1 MHRKVRRFR
10 FYAKRE
16 DLQAILEEFQ
26 SKFDVYY
33 VPTYS
38 DEGPVFFKD
47 AVGLPDLGTNFFGS
61 HKGNKQILAF
71 SGTIACS
78 WKEYRWSDHE
88 KGGIRY
94 TSLCDENIERIDID
108 LNGVYQEKA
117 IFPTEIATLH
127 YDNAAVKKLFDGL
140 KIIVRRQ
147 SVKTVNGCF
156 ICKGAYEDKEIYRFC
171 TIDIKSPEEYDL
183 KVE

>member
-78 WKEYRWSDHE
+78 WKEYRWRDHE

-127 YDNAAVKKLFDGL
+127 YDNAAAKKLFDGL

>member
-47 AVGLPDLGTNFFGS
+47 AASL
-61 HKGNKQILAF
+61 QILSF
-71 SGTIACS
+71 
-78 WKEYRWSDHE
+78 
-88 KGGIRY
+88 GI
-94 TSLCDENIERIDID
+94 
-108 LNGVYQEKA
+108 KA
-117 IFPTEIATLH
+117 
-127 YDNAAVKKLFDGL
+127 
-140 KIIVRRQ
+140 
-147 SVKTVNGCF
+147 
-156 ICKGAYEDKEIYRFC
+156 
-171 TIDIKSPEEYDL
+171 KSPYL
-183 KVE
+183 HIHPSPFQTFHVRTSITSSPAPHP

>member
-1 MHRKVRRFR
+1 MKVRRFR

-47 AVGLPDLGTNFFGS
+47 AAGLPDLGTNFFGS

-78 WKEYRWSDHE
+78 WKEYRWRDHE

-156 ICKGAYEDKEIYRFC
+156 ICKGAYEDKETYRFC
-171 TIDIKSPEEYDL
+171 TINIKSPEEYDL

>member
-1 MHRKVRRFR
+1 MKVRRFR

-26 SKFDVYY
+26 SKLDVYY

-47 AVGLPDLGTNFFGS
+47 AASLPDLGTNFFGS
-61 HKGNKQILAF
+61 HQGNKQILAF
-71 SGTIACS
+71 SGTTACS

-108 LNGVYQEKA
+108 LNGVYREEA
-117 IFPTEIATLH
+117 IFPTEIAMMH
-127 YDNAAVKKLFDGL
+127 YDNETAKELL
-140 KIIVRRQ
+140 K
-147 SVKTVNGCF
+147 
-156 ICKGAYEDKEIYRFC
+156 
-171 TIDIKSPEEYDL
+171 
-183 KVE
+183 